1 MMIQS
6 KGKLTDTSGLNA
18 MLAQLRGIKGRLLLI
33 PLVGVLALVAVGAVA
48 VQTVG
53 SVMMDEREARAR
65 VIVEAALTIV
75 EDLAQRSARGEMTV
89 EAAQKAARD
98 AVRAIRFDGAEYA
111 FVLDQHATVLAHFN
125 PKLEGQNLWDAQDK
139 TGKFFAREL
148 VKLSLAGG
156 GFESLY
162 FPKPGTTEPVAK
174 INYAKPA
181 NAWGWIIGA
190 GIFVDTVEAAAAGNR
205 FNMMGT
211 VALLALM
218 SVGLTFWIGRSL
230 SAPILRLTRV
240 TNQIAEGDF
249 SIEVPDRGRTDE
261 VGTLA
266 KAIDV
271 LREHSAEAARLV
283 AEEARLKAGAA
294 DERRVA
300 MAKLADA
307 FEASV
312 KCAVEG
318 IASSATGMEAS
329 ANSMTS
335 AAATSD
341 SQTVAA
347 ATAAAQTSVN
357 VGTVATA
364 TEELSASIQEIARQV
379 SHSTEIASGAVA
391 EAERANT
398 VMSGLA
404 ESAKSVGEVVMLIN
418 DIAQQTN
425 LLALNATIEAAR
437 AGEAG
442 KGFAVVASEVKSLAT
457 QTAKA
462 TEDIQTKVA
471 EIQSMTDT
479 AVGAIQAIGGTVSR
493 MNEITSSVAA
503 AVEEQGTATRDI
515 AGNIQQAAGG
525 AQQVSQNVAAA
536 QRAVSETKTVA
547 AGVLNAA
554 GSVTKETSRLRG
566 EVERF
571 LADVRAA

>member
-1 MMIQS
+1 MICL
-6 KGKLTDTSGLNA
+6 G
-18 MLAQLRGIKGRLLLI
+18 
-33 PLVGVLALVAVGAVA
+33 
-48 VQTVG
+48 G
-53 SVMMDEREARAR
+53 S
-65 VIVEAALTIV
+65 
-75 EDLAQRSARGEMTV
+75 
-89 EAAQKAARD
+89 
-98 AVRAIRFDGAEYA
+98 
-111 FVLDQHATVLAHFN
+111 
-125 PKLEGQNLWDAQDK
+125 
-139 TGKFFAREL
+139 
-148 VKLSLAGG
+148 
-156 GFESLY
+156 
-162 FPKPGTTEPVAK
+162 
-174 INYAKPA
+174 

-190 GIFVDTVEAAAAGNR
+190 GIFVDTVEAAVANNR
-205 FNMMGT
+205 FNMIAT
-211 VALLALM
+211 VALLALLTV
-218 SVGLTFWIGRSL
+218 SLTFWIGRSL
-230 SAPILRLTRV
+230 SRPILGLTEV
-240 TNQIAEGDF
+240 TNRIAEGDF
-249 SIEVPDRGRTDE
+249 AIEVPDRGRGDE

-283 AEEARLKAGAA
+283 AEEARLKANAA

-312 KCAVEG
+312 KRAVDG
-318 IASSATGMEAS
+318 IATSAAGMETS

-335 AAATSD
+335 AASTSD

-347 ATAAAQTSVN
+347 ASAAEETSVN

-379 SHSTEIASGAVA
+379 SHSTEIASGAVS
-391 EAERANT
+391 EAERANA

-404 ESAKSVGEVVMLIN
+404 GSAKSVGEVVMLIN

-503 AVEEQGTATRDI
+503 AVEQQGAATRDI

-547 AGVLNAA
+547 AGVLDAA
-554 GSVTKETSRLRG
+554 GSVTRETAQLRG

>member
-1 MMIQS
+1 
-6 KGKLTDTSGLNA
+6 
-18 MLAQLRGIKGRLLLI
+18 MLAQFRGIKGRLLLI
-33 PLVGVLALVAVGAVA
+33 PLVAVLALIAVGVVA

-53 SVMMDEREARAR
+53 SVMMDERQARAR
-65 VIVEAALTIV
+65 VIVEAANAIV
-75 EDLAQRSARGEMTV
+75 EDLAQRAAKGEMSV

-111 FVLDQHATVLAHFN
+111 FILDQKATVLAHFN
-125 PKLEGQNLWDAQDK
+125 PKLEGQNLWEAQDK
-139 TGKFFAREL
+139 TGKYFSREL
-148 VKLSLAGG
+148 VKRALAGG

-162 FPKPGTTEPVAK
+162 FPKPNTTEPVAK
-174 INYAKPA
+174 INYSKLS

-190 GIFVDTVEAAAAGNR
+190 GIFVDTVEAAQAQSR
-205 FNMMGT
+205 MHT
-211 VALLALM
+211 ILSVAVLALITL
-218 SVGLTFWIGRSL
+218 GLTFWIGRSL
-230 SAPILRLTRV
+230 SQPILRLTGV
-240 TNQIAEGDF
+240 TNRIAEGDF
-249 SIEVPDRGRTDE
+249 AIEVPDRGRRDE

-283 AEEARLKAGAA
+283 AEEARLKSGAA
-294 DERRVA
+294 EERRVA

-312 KCAVEG
+312 KRAVEG
-318 IASSATGMEAS
+318 IGTAATGMEAS
-329 ANSMTS
+329 ADSMTS

-347 ATAAAQTSVN
+347 ASAAEETSVN

-379 SHSTEIASGAVA
+379 SHSTEIASGAVS
-391 EAERANT
+391 EAERANA

-503 AVEEQGTATRDI
+503 AVDEQGAATREI

-536 QRAVSETKTVA
+536 QRAVAETKTVA
-547 AGVLNAA
+547 AGVLDAA
-554 GSVTKETSRLRG
+554 GSVTRETAELRG

>member
-1 MMIQS
+1 M
-6 KGKLTDTSGLNA
+6 LT
-18 MLAQLRGIKGRLLLI
+18 QLSGIKGRLLLI

-48 VQTVG
+48 VQSVG

-65 VIVEAALTIV
+65 VVVEVANAIV
-75 EDLAQRSARGEMTV
+75 EDLAQRAARGEMTV

-111 FVLDQHATVLAHFN
+111 YILDQNANSLAHIN
-125 PKLEGQNLWDAQDK
+125 PKVEGQNLWDAQDK
-139 TGKFFAREL
+139 TGKYFARDQ
-148 VKLSLAGG
+148 VKRALAGG
-156 GFESLY
+156 GFETLY
-162 FPKPGTTEPVAK
+162 FPKPGATEPSAK
-174 INYAKPA
+174 INYAKLS

-190 GIFVDTVEAAAAGNR
+190 GIYVDTVEAAVASNR
-205 FNMMGT
+205 FSMIAT
-211 VALLALM
+211 VAVLALLA
-218 SVGLTFWIGRSL
+218 VALTLWIGRSL
-230 SAPILRLTRV
+230 SEPILRLARV
-240 TNQIAEGDF
+240 TNRIAEGEF
-249 SIEVPDRGRTDE
+249 VIEVPDRGRNDE

-283 AEEARLKAGAA
+283 AAEARVKADAA
-294 DERRVA
+294 EERRVA

-312 KCAVEG
+312 KRVVDG
-318 IASSATGMEAS
+318 IARSAADMETS
-329 ANSMTS
+329 ANSMSS

-347 ATAAAQTSVN
+347 SAAAQQTSVN
-357 VGTVATA
+357 VGTVASA

-379 SHSTEIASGAVA
+379 THSTEIAAGAVT

-404 ESAKSVGEVVMLIN
+404 DSAKSVGEVVMLIN
-418 DIAQQTN
+418 NIAQQTN

-437 AGEAG
+437 AGDAG
-442 KGFAVVASEVKSLAT
+442 RGFAVVASEVKSLAT

-462 TEDIQTKVA
+462 TEDIQTKVE
-471 EIQSMTDT
+471 EIQSMTGT
-479 AVGAIQAIGGTVSR
+479 AVSAIATISGTVSR
-493 MNEITSSVAA
+493 MNEITSSIAA
-503 AVEEQGTATRDI
+503 AVEEQGAATRDI
-515 AGNIQQAAGG
+515 AGNVQQAAGG
-525 AQQVSQNVAAA
+525 AHQVSQNVTAA

-547 AGVLNAA
+547 VGVLDSA
-554 GSVTKETSRLRG
+554 GSVTREAAQLRS

-571 LADVRAA
+571 LTNVRAA

>member
-1 MMIQS
+1 
-6 KGKLTDTSGLNA
+6 
-18 MLAQLRGIKGRLLLI
+18 
-33 PLVGVLALVAVGAVA
+33 
-48 VQTVG
+48 
-53 SVMMDEREARAR
+53 
-65 VIVEAALTIV
+65 
-75 EDLAQRSARGEMTV
+75 
-89 EAAQKAARD
+89 
-98 AVRAIRFDGAEYA
+98 
-111 FVLDQHATVLAHFN
+111 
-125 PKLEGQNLWDAQDK
+125 
-139 TGKFFAREL
+139 
-148 VKLSLAGG
+148 
-156 GFESLY
+156 
-162 FPKPGTTEPVAK
+162 
-174 INYAKPA
+174 
-181 NAWGWIIGA
+181 
-190 GIFVDTVEAAAAGNR
+190 
-205 FNMMGT
+205 
-211 VALLALM
+211 
-218 SVGLTFWIGRSL
+218 VGLTFWIGRSL
-230 SAPILRLTRV
+230 SQPILRLAQV
-240 TNQIAEGDF
+240 TNRIAEGELA
-249 SIEVPDRGRTDE
+249 IEVPDRGRSDE

-283 AEEARLKAGAA
+283 AEETRLKTQAA

-300 MAKLADA
+300 MVKLADG

-312 KCAVEG
+312 KRAVDG
-318 IASSATGMEAS
+318 IAASATGMEAS
-329 ANSMTS
+329 ADSMTS

-347 ATAAAQTSVN
+347 ASAAEETSVN

-379 SHSTEIASGAVA
+379 SHSTEIASGAVS

-493 MNEITSSVAA
+493 MNE
-503 AVEEQGTATRDI
+503 
-515 AGNIQQAAGG
+515 
-525 AQQVSQNVAAA
+525 
-536 QRAVSETKTVA
+536 
-547 AGVLNAA
+547 
-554 GSVTKETSRLRG
+554 
-566 EVERF
+566 
-571 LADVRAA
+571 